1 MVPAVV
7 LVNARIGEENSVLE
21 DLKNVG
27 GVEEVH
33 ALWGIYDI
41 LVKVKANSIDKLK
54 GVINLGLRQVTGVS
68 GVLTLMI
75 VDHTGM

>member
-1 MVPAVV
+1 MVFAVV
-7 LVNARIGEENSVLE
+7 LVNADVGEENIVLE
-21 DLKNVG
+21 SIKKVS
-27 GVEEVH
+27 GVEEAH

-54 GVINLGLRQVTGVS
+54 EVIKLGLRQVTGVS

>member
-1 MVPAVV
+1 MVFAVV
-7 LVNARIGEENSVLE
+7 LVNADVGEENIVLE
-21 DLKNVG
+21 SIKKVSGD
-27 GVEEVH
+27 EEAH

-54 GVINLGLRQVTGVS
+54 EVIKLGLRQVTGVS